1 MCPPWV
7 EGAHAGAPLQVMDI
21 LIFYER
27 NLVLGGIEVLGA

>member
-21 LIFYER
+21 LTSMSATWYKHF
-27 NLVLGGIEVLGA
+27 EVDTNV